1 MKTLAP
7 TKRLSL
13 STLFLVS
20 IMVAIVIAKETHQ
33 KGNSNPADVVD
44 EYAVNKEVRQWRACY
59 GGKCSRRR
67 SGKRGMKM
75 VRLESFQIMP
85 KKTVFFLLRFM
96 NRKLD
101 CCSKNKIDEGALQSR
116 VSLIPQMLSLNDPK
130 LNTL

>member
-75 VRLESFQIMP
+75 AQTQFENELQDFETNFDIP
-85 KKTVFFLLRFM
+85 AAEAKTINNGKPRGQL
-96 NRKLD
+96 
-101 CCSKNKIDEGALQSR
+101 
-116 VSLIPQMLSLNDPK
+116 
-130 LNTL
+130 